1 MFKVLS
7 CDSDST
13 RQRWLEASYSRLTS
27 DNPEEKLYEEWDCPQ
42 VLAVHVYTANQ
53 PDELSLQNGDVV
65 KVLKKTTDVFI
76 STGAP
81 IIYTTGL
88 GMRIGFVVNTS
99 YSYLF
104 FIFIP
109 EGCA

>member
-1 MFKVLS
+1 MYVCVYAILRSQFVTIERYKFDFMFKVLS

-65 KVLKKTTDVFI
+65 KVLKKTTDGRYF
-76 STGAP
+76 
-81 IIYTTGL
+81 
-88 GMRIGFVVNTS
+88 
-99 YSYLF
+99 
-104 FIFIP
+104 
-109 EGCA
+109 